1 MISSIRLVKAE
12 EGNFILKYRGRLD
25 KTVGSEYSTQV
36 TFSKDEHCG
45 KWIASIAAGGV
56 PLEKTPE
63 AAADQL
69 SAYLLAM
76 SEAVKS
82 KNIKHI
88 NMNNMFDAVSPT
100 SLDEDLRVTT
110 LGEIRGK
117 PRKP

>member
-1 MISSIRLVKAE
+1 
-12 EGNFILKYRGRLD
+12 
-25 KTVGSEYSTQV
+25 
-36 TFSKDEHCG
+36 
-45 KWIASIAAGGV
+45 
-56 PLEKTPE
+56 
-63 AAADQL
+63 
-69 SAYLLAM
+69 M

-88 NMNNMFDAVSPT
+88 NMHNMFDAVSPT